1 MTEIYLLVCVC
12 VHSVC
17 VHVFVT
23 PLQSNRLEA
32 VPGRQGC
39 HGDQR
44 SQRWATSVV
53 CFSRQAFLVAA
64 SSSVASSASVINVAF
79 QTRHLNRFWNRFN
92 SFIASSAASAQSCS
106 QQSLSLW
113 QSAGT
118 PGFRPWKAGE
128 PGAAFNPCPLPALS
142 LHGFPLYMD
151 MFCLNS
157 SFLLAALSAAQ
168 RGTHSLFIG
177 TYLGKGRNP
186 VFLSN
191 P

>member
-1 MTEIYLLVCVC
+1 MVC
-12 VHSVC
+12 
-17 VHVFVT
+17 F
-23 PLQSNRLEA
+23 
-32 VPGRQGC
+32 
-39 HGDQR
+39 
-44 SQRWATSVV
+44 
-53 CFSRQAFLVAA
+53 FSRQAFLVAA
-64 SSSVASSASVINVAF
+64 SSSVVSLGFGDKRSVSN
-79 QTRHLNRFWNRFN
+79 
-92 SFIASSAASAQSCS
+92 AALEPFFETDLILLLPVELPALSPAHSRA
-106 QQSLSLW
+106 SLSLR

-118 PGFRPWKAGE
+118 PGFRPWNAGE
-128 PGAAFNPCPLPALS
+128 PGAAFNPCPLPAPS

>member
-1 MTEIYLLVCVC
+1 MCVC
-12 VHSVC
+12 TLC
-17 VHVFVT
+17 VSTSLWRPCSQIGWRLFLAGRVAMETRGVRDEQHQWCVF
-23 PLQSNRLEA
+23 P
-32 VPGRQGC
+32 
-39 HGDQR
+39 
-44 SQRWATSVV
+44 
-53 CFSRQAFLVAA
+53 RQAFLVAA
-64 SSSVASSASVINVAF
+64 SSSVVSSASVINVAF
-79 QTRHLNRFWNRFN
+79 QRRHLNRFWNGFN

-128 PGAAFNPCPLPALS
+128 PEAAFNPCPLPAPS